1 MKKLTKKVSK
11 KSVKTTWSP
20 FDVADYLTSEKDM
33 VLYLDAAM
41 AEAADDPAIL
51 AHALG
56 DVARALGNMGRLAGQ
71 AGISREGL
79 YKALSRSGNPSFV
92 TVARVAQ
99 ALGLELHFRPARR
112 KAA

>member
-1 MKKLTKKVSK
+1 MKKLTKRVSK
-11 KSVKTTWSP
+11 KAVKTTWSP
-20 FDVADYLTSEKDM
+20 FDATDYLTSEEDI
-33 VLYLDAAM
+33 VAYLDAVM
-41 AEAADDPAIL
+41 AEADGDPSVI

-56 DVARALGNMGRLAGQ
+56 DAARALGNMGRLAAQ

-99 ALGLELHFRPARR
+99 ALGLELHFRPAKRR
-112 KAA
+112 AA

>member
-1 MKKLTKKVSK
+1 
-11 KSVKTTWSP
+11 
-20 FDVADYLTSEKDM
+20 
-33 VLYLDAAM
+33 
-41 AEAADDPAIL
+41 
-51 AHALG
+51 
-56 DVARALGNMGRLAGQ
+56 MGRLAGQ

-99 ALGLELHFRPARR
+99 ALGLELHFRPAKR